1 MQELQS
7 RFENSQEIELP
18 PTNFANGLARTLRA
32 LLALEHSTR
41 KTKVKFVRCETH
53 VVDVAYQADKD
64 LLYIHE
70 KWLCS
75 PGSRHGV
82 PDLAEAQPGAFISQ
96 EIVEELYHRAVRI
109 IFRQT
114 KGTQLTPSLG
124 QLLPLSHQKLHQMP
138 RMIQVTP
145 MADGETV
152 TVSFHTG
159 HSLVFIEL
167 YGSLTHYLVVL
178 HGARCTTEMADLVY
192 DVSRDVCECS
202 RQAVPLSSRT
212 VVFRDVGEGPW
223 VPMIAKM
230 PEDSALAENQGPP
243 LKAQDGA
250 LVGIPPQVAF
260 PSDIGVA
267 CEGVVAHASEVS
279 LPVPPVATDQA
290 TELTAMKSVTAIPPV
305 TTDRGSLGAPA
316 DEAVKMASIDESSPS
331 DSFLPT
337 TQTPAEEP
345 TAMAP
350 PPITVTADC
359 ENQMV
364 SGDSHAD
371 GVNGPNDP
379 VPVSSAHAAKLVQ
392 SSSAEA
398 FAAPER
404 PGREVRAAGDGS
416 SLCADKF
423 QDQVRVA
430 PRDNSSELKVRKA
443 RVLT

>member
-32 LLALEHSTR
+32 LLTLEHSTR
-41 KTKVKFVRCETH
+41 RTKVKFVHCETH

-70 KWLCS
+70 KWLRS
-75 PGSRHGV
+75 PGSPHGI

-96 EIVEELYHRAVRI
+96 EIVEELYHRTMRI

-124 QLLPLSHQKLHQMP
+124 QLLLLSRQRLHQMP

-192 DVSRDVCECS
+192 DVSRDVCKCP

-212 VVFRDVGEGPW
+212 VAFREVGEGPW

-250 LVGIPPQVAF
+250 LIGIPPQVAF

-267 CEGVVAHASEVS
+267 CESVVALASEVS

-290 TELTAMKSVTAIPPV
+290 TELTAMESVTAIPPV
-305 TTDRGSLGAPA
+305 TSDRGSIGAPA
-316 DEAVKMASIDESSPS
+316 DEAVIMASIDESSPS

-345 TAMAP
+345 AAMVP

-364 SGDSHAD
+364 SGDSHVD
-371 GVNGPNDP
+371 RVNGPDDP
-379 VPVSSAHAAKLVQ
+379 APVSSAHAANLVQ
-392 SSSAEA
+392 SSSVDA
-398 FAAPER
+398 FAASER
-404 PGREVRAAGDGS
+404 PGREVRATGDGS
-416 SLCADKF
+416 NLCADQF
-423 QDQVRVA
+423 QDQVRVV
-430 PRDNSSELKVRKA
+430 PRDNSSELKVREAK
-443 RVLT
+443 VLT